1 MTVPMPRMLRQ
12 MCWALV
18 IALPLLVLI
27 GQHWRHAAAGHG
39 TQGVM
44 AMAAFICPAA
54 AGTVRA
60 LRVGD
65 GAHALDRAVLR
76 RIAMQFHMGPGCS
89 VPAEV
94 PAARGDRWR
103 DRSEGEKMRGMGRVM
118 WSPGWG

>member
-39 TQGVM
+39 TQSVM
-44 AMAAFICPAA
+44 AIAASICPAA
-54 AGTVRA
+54 VRTVRA
-60 LRVGD
+60 VRVGD

-76 RIAMQFHMGPGCS
+76 RIAMQLHMGPGCS
-89 VPAEV
+89 VPAKV
-94 PAARGDRWR
+94 PAARADRRR
-103 DRSEGEKMRGMGRVM
+103 DRSEGEKVRGMGRVV
-118 WSPGWG
+118 

>member
-1 MTVPMPRMLRQ
+1 VTVPMPRVLRQ

-27 GQHWRHAAAGHG
+27 GQHWRHAAAGQG

-44 AMAAFICPAA
+44 AIAAFICPTT
-54 AGTVRA
+54 AGTFRA
-60 LRVGD
+60 VRVGD

-76 RIAMQFHMGPGCS
+76 RIAMQLHMGQGCS
-89 VPAEV
+89 VPVEV
-94 PAARGDRWR
+94 PAARADRRR

-118 WSPGWG
+118 